1 MLKGNTKCKYS
12 NYIIRTFSL
21 FSVELTGIGG
31 SLFEAFLKNDD

>member
-1 MLKGNTKCKYS
+1 MIKGNTKCKYKDL
-12 NYIIRTFSL
+12 RTFSL